1 MMPERI
7 RPPFRPSL
15 FFALLLALFSS
26 GLPAARAQS
35 DTCSMAR
42 FFDPED
48 QRLGDWMDES
58 FPVVQKDPDQREEYA
73 RRLGA
78 ILDDCPLRPCEEA
91 ERDGRRYRR
100 FTSHEEYLSYT
111 EYAGRQQE
119 VHPLWNT
126 CAMAAWQ
133 MGWLL
138 ISVGELDLAS
148 QVFLRGLE
156 LDSDHP
162 DILAELGYIASEY
175 HKRGGED
182 QWLDIAAEFYGRIL
196 TGRPWSS
203 ARQRAR
209 ALRGLGYLAITR
221 GDLDLA
227 EGHYLRSLEME
238 ESKLARQQ
246 LEYIAE
252 RRKE

>member
-1 MMPERI
+1 MNNLLFRI
-7 RPPFRPSL
+7 ILGIFL
-15 FFALLLALFSS
+15 V
-26 GLPAARAQS
+26 GLGPWSVAAQV
-35 DTCSMAR
+35 DTCSMEG
-42 FFDPED
+42 FYDPEN
-48 QRLGDWMDES
+48 QRLGDWLDES
-58 FPVVQKDPDQREEYA
+58 FPLVQKDPEQREEYG

-78 ILDDCPLRPCEEA
+78 ILDACPERPCEEA
-91 ERDGRRYRR
+91 ERNGLLYRK
-100 FTSHEEYLSYT
+100 FTSQEEYLSYT
-111 EYAGRQQE
+111 EYAGSQRE

-126 CAMAAWQ
+126 CAQAAWQ

-156 LDSDHP
+156 LDPDHP
-162 DILAELGYIASEY
+162 DILAELGYISSEY
-175 HKRGGED
+175 YKRTEVP
-182 QWLDIAAEFYGRIL
+182 QWLEISSEFYTRIL

-221 GDLDLA
+221 GDLDQA
-227 EGHYLRSLEME
+227 EGFYLRSLELE

-252 RRKE
+252 NRKE